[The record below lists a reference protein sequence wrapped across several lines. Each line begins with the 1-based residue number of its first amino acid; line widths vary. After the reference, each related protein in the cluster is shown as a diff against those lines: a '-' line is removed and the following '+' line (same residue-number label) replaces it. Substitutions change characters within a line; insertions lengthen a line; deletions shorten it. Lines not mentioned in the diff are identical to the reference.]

1 MFLNFPLNVC
11 HHGYGCCCYHHC
23 HYFAWRIIPGGSRWL
38 LRNCL
43 EMPFWECGSVP
54 ASPKH
59 WEVWACMG
67 NKNNP
72 CTDLPKETV
81 NRHANI
87 QSDMKCRRL
96 ENCNQGSM
104 ARKYTPW
111 LRICTP
117 AQCFHAVHTYLVDRH
132 RFPLVYWIWQIKQ
145 DDRKQIPSLWKSPVS
160 TEK

>member
-1 MFLNFPLNVC
+1 MTDTLDESHWKKVLIRVNLTSSLQPECPDIFLNFPLNVC
-11 HHGYGCCCYHHC
+11 HHGYDCCCYHHC

-54 ASPKH
+54 ESPKH

-87 QSDMKCRRL
+87 QSDMKCRKTVTRGQWP
-96 ENCNQGSM
+96 ENTHPSCESAHPHSVSM
-104 ARKYTPW
+104 
-111 LRICTP
+111 
-117 AQCFHAVHTYLVDRH
+117 
-132 RFPLVYWIWQIKQ
+132 RFIHI
-145 DDRKQIPSLWKSPVS
+145 
-160 TEK
+160 